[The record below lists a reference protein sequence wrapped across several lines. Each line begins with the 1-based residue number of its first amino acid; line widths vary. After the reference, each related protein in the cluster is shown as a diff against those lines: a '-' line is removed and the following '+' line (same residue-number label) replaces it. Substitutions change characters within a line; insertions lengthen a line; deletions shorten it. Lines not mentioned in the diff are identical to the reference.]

1 MVSVLTAVVPRQ
13 FVHPTQPTMEGSHQL
28 PTSKPLPVL
37 PAVEAAKRLAAF
49 AAVDRHVGLKH
60 KVSRRGPGVASAA
73 ASALASTVGFSIP
86 LVDLAIYSCNC
97 VAVSH

>member
-1 MVSVLTAVVPRQ
+1 
-13 FVHPTQPTMEGSHQL
+13 MEGSHQL

-60 KVSRRGPGVASAA
+60 KVSLRGVGAA
-73 ASALASTVGFSIP
+73 
-86 LVDLAIYSCNC
+86 
-97 VAVSH
+97 